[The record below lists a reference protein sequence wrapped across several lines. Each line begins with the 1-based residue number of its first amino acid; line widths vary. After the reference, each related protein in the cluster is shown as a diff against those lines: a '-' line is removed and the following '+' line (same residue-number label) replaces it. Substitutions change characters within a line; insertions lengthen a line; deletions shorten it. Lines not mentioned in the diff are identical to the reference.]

1 MHYKSY
7 TYISR
12 SVLFSVSNKLYML
25 TIILFVLF
33 ICFVNYKYL
42 FVSTV
47 IKRLV
52 LMLINMKR
60 KYLQLRVPSEYR
72 NKGVHLKTF
81 KEQTSFK
88 FNV

>member
-1 MHYKSY
+1 
-7 TYISR
+7 
-12 SVLFSVSNKLYML
+12 ML

-33 ICFVNYKYL
+33 IYFVNYKYL

-72 NKGVHLKTF
+72 NKGYT
-81 KEQTSFK
+81 
-88 FNV
+88 